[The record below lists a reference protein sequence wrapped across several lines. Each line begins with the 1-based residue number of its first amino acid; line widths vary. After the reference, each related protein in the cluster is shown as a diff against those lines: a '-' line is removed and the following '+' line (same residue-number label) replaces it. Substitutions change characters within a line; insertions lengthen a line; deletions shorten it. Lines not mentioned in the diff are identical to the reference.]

1 VNHRILE
8 KERKNIPAK
17 MKAKENGKKK
27 KEKRKKERG
36 CRGLISHP
44 LWVRMTQARG
54 ALFSAGICPAS

>member
-27 KEKRKKERG
+27 ERKNKKRTRLQ
-36 CRGLISHP
+36 RLD
-44 LWVRMTQARG
+44 LT
-54 ALFSAGICPAS
+54 PAVGTHDTS